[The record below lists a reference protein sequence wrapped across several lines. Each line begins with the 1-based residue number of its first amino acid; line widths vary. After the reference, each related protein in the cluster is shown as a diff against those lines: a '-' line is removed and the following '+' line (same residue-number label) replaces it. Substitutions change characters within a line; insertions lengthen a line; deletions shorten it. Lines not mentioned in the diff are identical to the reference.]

1 MHFGSRITRV
11 GHAAWEQSAVM
22 VRQPHDGLR
31 RIAQNRLRREPH
43 VDVACV
49 TGPCPAER
57 VAGIEDVGVDAIEAQ
72 LNSTLS
78 DPLICSRFGRDLN

>member
-11 GHAAWEQSAVM
+11 GHAAGQRSAVI
-22 VRQPHDGLR
+22 VGQPHDGLH

-43 VDVACV
+43 VDVACM

-57 VAGIEDVGVDAIEAQ
+57 VAGIEDVGVDAIEVQ
-72 LNSTLS
+72 LKSA
-78 DPLICSRFGRDLN
+78 